1 MHTCKAAVIKDP
13 SAVHDLSGC
22 LRLEAASG
30 GIRKGNKGTGYI
42 VWHDENLFSDLFFKL
57 HFPGEKIKFSTKENY
72 IKYKNVFKNIL
83 FRL

>member
-57 HFPGEKIKFSTKENY
+57 HFPGEKIKFITKENF
-72 IKYKNVFKNIL
+72 IKSGIIL
-83 FRL
+83 KKEKFSL